1 MKRLL
6 AAALAVALVLG
17 LVVVGSR
24 AETKMPK
31 IGFVEAGSSSANPHF
46 LVAFRRGLRD
56 LGYVEGQ
63 SIVVE
68 DRWAEGRPERLRDL
82 IAELVEVKKV
92 DVVVVASTPGA
103 VAAKSVTSTVPV
115 VFWGVSDP
123 VRIGV
128 AATLAHPGGNITGVS
143 LGTEDG
149 LAGKW
154 LELLK
159 QAVPALAGVAVL
171 RNPDAPGLESRVREL
186 RTAAPALKLAVQFFD
201 VRSPSDFERAF
212 GAIAR
217 AALGGLVVVVDP
229 LTLRYRDDIVRLVAR
244 HRLPAIYGFA
254 EFVRAGGLLAYGPSV
269 DGQAYRAATY
279 VDRILKGAKPADL
292 PVEQPTKYDLVINL
306 KAARALGLTMPPALL
321 LRADSVME

>member
-1 MKRLL
+1 MKRRLVAVIG
-6 AAALAVALVLG
+6 AAIVLG
-17 LVVVGSR
+17 LITAGARGEGKIV
-24 AETKMPK
+24 K
-31 IGFVEAGSSSANPHF
+31 IGFVEAGSRSANPHF
-46 LVAFRRGLRD
+46 LAAFQQGLRD
-56 LGYVEGQ
+56 LGYVDGK
-63 SIVVE
+63 SLIVE

-82 IAELVEVKKV
+82 VAELVQEQKV
-92 DVVVVASTPGA
+92 DVLVVASTPGA

-143 LGTEDG
+143 LATEDG

-159 QAVPALAGVAVL
+159 QAVPSLSSVAVL

-186 RTAAPALKLAVQFFD
+186 RAAAPSLKLSVQFFD
-201 VRSPSDFERAF
+201 VRTPRDFESAF
-212 GAIAR
+212 GAISR
-217 AALGGLVVVVDP
+217 AGAGGLVVVVDP

-279 VDRILKGAKPADL
+279 VNRILKGAKPADL
-292 PVEQPTKYDLVINL
+292 PVEQPTRLDFVINL
-306 KAARALGLTMPPALL
+306 KAARALGLTLPPALL
-321 LRADSVME
+321 LRADTVIE